1 MSPIIENQAA
11 TPAIAKAVISVNIP
25 NSITYI
31 YPKLNTYME
40 LNWTHNRELQ
50 ELKCFIND
58 QLWYTTNNGG
68 NTIIKHYYEADI
80 CNQTILQL
88 TMEHDSWGDE
98 KFWLSEN
105 YPELGQYNP
114 IDVADELQE
123 QWMVKN
129 NWQSAMPLFGISS
142 DGGYLDRLQ
151 RTDAVQ
157 EGRDMTAHYQS
168 ELTKTW
174 IEKDSDG
181 NFFKREW
188 CDENNSFYNIQ
199 PCCVF
204 PTNPGRTP
212 LSDADVNRII
222 SLSEMGQRS

>member
-1 MSPIIENQAA
+1 
-11 TPAIAKAVISVNIP
+11 
-25 NSITYI
+25 
-31 YPKLNTYME
+31 
-40 LNWTHNRELQ
+40 
-50 ELKCFIND
+50 
-58 QLWYTTNNGG
+58 
-68 NTIIKHYYEADI
+68 
-80 CNQTILQL
+80 
-88 TMEHDSWGDE
+88 MEHDSWGDE

>member
-1 MSPIIENQAA
+1 
-11 TPAIAKAVISVNIP
+11 
-25 NSITYI
+25 
-31 YPKLNTYME
+31 ME

>member
-1 MSPIIENQAA
+1 
-11 TPAIAKAVISVNIP
+11 
-25 NSITYI
+25 
-31 YPKLNTYME
+31 ME

-151 RTDAVQ
+151 RTNAVQ